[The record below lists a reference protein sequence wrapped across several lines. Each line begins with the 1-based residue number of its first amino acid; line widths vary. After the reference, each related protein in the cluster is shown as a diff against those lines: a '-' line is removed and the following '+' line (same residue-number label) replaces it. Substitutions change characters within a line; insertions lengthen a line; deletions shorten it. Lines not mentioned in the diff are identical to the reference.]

1 MVKIKDPAMPPNI
14 VISNEAQAK
23 QPSIAA
29 DDFYFQGNMEE
40 VIPALAL
47 KYPTWTFTVDKTFT
61 TRHETL
67 YPNPRAIAY
76 VVLVTDSASA
86 YRGRIERELRSS
98 GTELHFYNKRIDGA
112 LHRGECMRTTI
123 PKRAMQI
130 VAKWFVPPP
139 FNEEMREKVGNI
151 DISLRNR
158 SYYFSSMFESMY
170 NMLSVHVK
178 DYILENI
185 DDIFARCSEVAT
197 NMDKDMFVD
206 AMGNR
211 EIAMGVHDL
220 PANKKLTVVISGDK
234 YVLQRAGTSFFTKT
248 SEQLPVEIRSAVGM
262 LKLVEDGQFVKDV
275 GYRHKSDAFLVIYD
289 GALI

>member
-1 MVKIKDPAMPPNI
+1 MVKIKDSAMPPNI
-14 VISNEAQAK
+14 VISNKAQAE
-23 QPSIAA
+23 QPSIAV
-29 DDFYFQGNMEE
+29 DDFYFQGAMEE

-61 TRHETL
+61 ARHETL

-86 YRGRIERELRSS
+86 YRGRIERELTSR
-98 GTELHFYNKRIDGA
+98 GTELHFYNKRIDRA

-139 FNEEMREKVGNI
+139 FNEEMARIRG
-151 DISLRNR
+151 DIELTMRNR
-158 SYYFSSMFESMY
+158 GYYFSSMFEGLYSHLNVY
-170 NMLSVHVK
+170 AKN
-178 DYILENI
+178 YILENI
-185 DDIFARCSEVAT
+185 DDIFAKCSEVAT
-197 NMDKDMFVD
+197 NVNKEMFMDAKVN
-206 AMGNR
+206 A
-211 EIAMGVHDL
+211 EIATGIWDL
-220 PANKKLTVVISGDK
+220 PPNKKLTVIISDDK
-234 YVLQRAGTSFFTKT
+234 YVLQRAGTSFFIKA

-275 GYRHKSDAFLVIYD
+275 GYRYKPNAFLVIYD